1 MSILNESE
9 EKELIRIIEEINKE
23 VEEIDAKD

>member
-9 EKELIRIIEEINKE
+9 ENELLRIIEEINKE

>member
-9 EKELIRIIEEINKE
+9 EKELLRIIEEINKE